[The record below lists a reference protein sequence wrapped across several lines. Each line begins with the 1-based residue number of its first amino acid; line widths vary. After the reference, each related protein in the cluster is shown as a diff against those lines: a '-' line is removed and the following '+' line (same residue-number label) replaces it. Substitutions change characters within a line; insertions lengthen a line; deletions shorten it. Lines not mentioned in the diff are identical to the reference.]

1 MVGRL
6 KDSFPFWECLFLAML
21 NFRGRKYTKSNI
33 VLNAVFRKK
42 KKNGTDFVRML
53 NQQLRTILVMVDL
66 TSNVE

>member
-6 KDSFPFWECLFLAML
+6 EDSFPFWECLFLAML

-33 VLNAVFRKK
+33 FLNVVFRLKR
-42 KKNGTDFVRML
+42 NGTDFVRMF